1 MNESELATTWAGG
14 SSLPSVV
21 SSGGDWL
28 LHERVQ
34 AAMQSHRLQLYFD
47 DIAGI
52 YGAAGSRFV
61 VETILLDGP
70 RHLPL
75 NYLEVKTPG
84 GTQFMAPVAHVTH
97 IDGYSGQVVIVM
109 GGKHIGFV
117 GTSRFLRWRDKT
129 KPRMTVVTASDSS
142 SVTVNIYRCARII
155 S

>member
-1 MNESELATTWAGG
+1 MNEFELATTWASG
-14 SSLPSVV
+14 SSLPSMVR
-21 SSGGDWL
+21 SGGDWL

-47 DIAGI
+47 DIASI
-52 YGAAGSRFV
+52 HGAAGNCFV

-75 NYLEVKTPG
+75 NYLEVKIPG